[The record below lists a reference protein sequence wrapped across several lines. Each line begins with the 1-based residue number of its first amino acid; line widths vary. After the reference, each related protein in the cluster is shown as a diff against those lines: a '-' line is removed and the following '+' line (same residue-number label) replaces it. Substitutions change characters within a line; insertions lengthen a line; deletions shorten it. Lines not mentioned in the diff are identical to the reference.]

1 MYWIYRLFSATPLTR
16 GTILAHSPLR
26 SSFFIVIIAAA
37 LSGCAPGRPVTS
49 ASTSYNTSVP
59 PAADTNRPGLLVTDA
74 PAPDVI
80 YHAGSHD
87 TVLANGTGN
96 EASFSPVNTA
106 HIETLVTQKAV
117 DLSHDL
123 DQLRTNTAASGE
135 QLQDLQAKNDKAAA
149 DYYSAVAAV
158 STELEGGT
166 TAGNPILVDRWN
178 IAQEKLNALAQD
190 SGLLSDLATD
200 LANQASRASY
210 LLDATQNAF
219 SISGAVPEDHKKLT
233 VIQDGVEQNIALIN
247 RLLSKTNDEINRRA
261 TYLQSERANL
271 QTLALGIANGEL
283 YGKNLTNSLFSKTIE
298 GDRGLFKSG
307 SPQSSGGVPG
317 MRKPLVIIRFDRPNV
332 NYDQALYTAVHQA
345 LDKYPSA
352 RFDLVAV
359 SNLEGNAAQLAL
371 ASAEARKNGEM
382 VLRSLQDMGLP
393 LERIR
398 LSAASSKSVLN
409 SEIHLYMQ

>member
-1 MYWIYRLFSATPLTR
+1 M
-16 GTILAHSPLR
+16 
-26 SSFFIVIIAAA
+26 IAAA
-37 LSGCAPGRPVTS
+37 LGGCTRVHNQPNT
-49 ASTSYNTSVP
+49 STSYNTVVP
-59 PAADTNRPGLLVTDA
+59 PEPSPRPGLVVTDE
-74 PAPDVI
+74 PAPQVI
-80 YHAGSHD
+80 YRAGSHD

-96 EASFSPVNTA
+96 EASFSPINTQ
-106 HIETLVTQKAV
+106 HIETLVTQKAR

-123 DQLRTNTAASGE
+123 EQLKHNTDNSVDQL
-135 QLQDLQAKNDKAAA
+135 QVLQVKNDKAAA

-166 TAGNPILVDRWN
+166 TPGNPILVDRWN

-210 LLDATQNAF
+210 LLDETQNAF

-233 VIQDGVEQNIALIN
+233 VVQDGVERTIALIN
-247 RLLSKTNDEINRRA
+247 RLLGKTNDEINRRA

-283 YGKNLTNSLFSKTIE
+283 YGKSLSNTLFRKTLS
-298 GDRGLFKSG
+298 GDRGLFSKGG
-307 SPQSSGGVPG
+307 SPQASGGGDMGGVPG
-317 MRKPLVIIRFDRPNV
+317 MRKPLVIIRFDRANV
-332 NYDQALYTAVHQA
+332 NYEQALYTAVHQA
-345 LDKYPSA
+345 LDKYPAA

-359 SNLEGNAAQLAL
+359 SNLEGNAAELAL

-409 SEIHLYMQ
+409 SEVHLYLQ

>member
-1 MYWIYRLFSATPLTR
+1 
-16 GTILAHSPLR
+16 
-26 SSFFIVIIAAA
+26 
-37 LSGCAPGRPVTS
+37 
-49 ASTSYNTSVP
+49 
-59 PAADTNRPGLLVTDA
+59 VTDA

-80 YHAGSHD
+80 YRAGSHD
-87 TVLANGTGN
+87 TVLASGTGN
-96 EASFSPVNTA
+96 ETSYSPVNTT
-106 HIETLVTQKAV
+106 HLETLVTQKARE
-117 DLSHDL
+117 LSHDL
-123 DQLRTNTAASGE
+123 DQLHNSTDASSE

-149 DYYSAVAAV
+149 DYYAAVAAV

-166 TAGNPILVDRWN
+166 TPGNPILVDRWN

-190 SGLLSDLATD
+190 GGLLSDLATD
-200 LANQASRASY
+200 LTNQASRGSY
-210 LLDATQNAF
+210 LLDETQNAF

-233 VIQDGVEQNIALIN
+233 LVQDGVEQEISVIN
-247 RLLSKTNDEINRRA
+247 RLLGKTNDEITRRA

-283 YGKNLTNSLFSKTIE
+283 YGKSLSNTLFRKTLS
-298 GDRGLFKSG
+298 GDRSLYNKAG
-307 SPQSSGGVPG
+307 SPQASGDMPPVGVPG

-345 LDKYPSA
+345 LEKYPSA

-398 LSAASSKSVLN
+398 LSAASSKSVVN
-409 SEIHLYMQ
+409 SEVHLYLQ

>member
-1 MYWIYRLFSATPLTR
+1 MSHA
-16 GTILAHSPLR
+16 PLR
-26 SSFFIVIIAAA
+26 SGFVVFMIAAA
-37 LSGCAPGRPVTS
+37 LAGCARVNNQPN
-49 ASTSYNTSVP
+49 ASTSSNTVVP
-59 PAADTNRPGLLVTDA
+59 PSPSPRPGLVVTDE

-80 YHAGSHD
+80 YRAGSHD
-87 TVLANGTGN
+87 TVLAGTGN
-96 EASFSPVNTA
+96 EASFSPINTQ
-106 HIETLVTQKAV
+106 HIETLVTQKAR

-123 DQLRTNTAASGE
+123 DQLKHNTDTSSE

-149 DYYSAVAAV
+149 DYYAAVAAV
-158 STELEGGT
+158 SAELEGGT
-166 TAGNPILVDRWN
+166 TPGNPILVDRWN

-190 SGLLSDLATD
+190 SGALSDLATD

-210 LLDATQNAF
+210 LLDETQNAF

-233 VIQDGVEQNIALIN
+233 VVQDGVEETIARIN
-247 RLLSKTNDEINRRA
+247 RLLGKTNDEINRRA
-261 TYLQSERANL
+261 TYLQSERSNL

-283 YGKNLTNSLFSKTIE
+283 YGKSLSNTLFRKSLS
-298 GDRGLFKSG
+298 GDHGLYKGG
-307 SPQSSGGVPG
+307 SPQASGDIGGVPG

-332 NYDQALYTAVHQA
+332 NYEQALYTAVHQA
-345 LDKYPSA
+345 LEKYPAA

-359 SNLEGNAAQLAL
+359 SNLEGNAAELAL

-409 SEIHLYMQ
+409 SEVHLYLQ